1 MINVLS
7 LGAGQ
12 TWRIIGLAGNE
23 WWECQIFRNFQCQ
36 DVVICCDKLTHLDKE
51 DKGESSRVGC
61 PSNLEYLQKHTFVPS
76 FHSDFPA
83 GFTGLAARD
92 SCG

>member
-1 MINVLS
+1 M
-7 LGAGQ
+7 
-12 TWRIIGLAGNE
+12 
-23 WWECQIFRNFQCQ
+23 
-36 DVVICCDKLTHLDKE
+36 ICCDKLTHLDKE